1 MLSTIYSLYAKDIK
15 GNDVSLSDY
24 KGKVVLI
31 VNTATQCGLA
41 PQFKGLEQL
50 YNKYKDDGLVVLG
63 FPSNQF
69 LNQEPGSNEET
80 YTTCQVNFGVTFK
93 LFGKID
99 VNGPNTDPVFQ
110 YLKKE
115 LPGFLTSKIKW
126 NFTKFLIDRNGV
138 PYKRYSPITKPEQIE
153 KDIIKLLRKD

>member
-1 MLSTIYSLYAKDIK
+1 MMRDTIYALSAKDIK
-15 GNDVSLSDY
+15 GNTVSLSDF
-24 KGKVVLI
+24 KGQVVLI

-41 PQFKGLEQL
+41 PQFEGLEQL
-50 YNKYKDDGLVVLG
+50 HNKYKDKGLAVLG

-69 LNQEPGSNEET
+69 LNQEPGSNDET
-80 YTTCQVNFGVTFK
+80 ATACQVNFGVTFK

-115 LPGFLTSKIKW
+115 LPGFLTNKIKW
-126 NFTKFLIDRNGV
+126 NFTKFLIDRNGK
-138 PYKRYSPITKPEQIE
+138 PYKRYAPITKPEQIE
-153 KDIIKLLRKD
+153 KDILKLLG

>member
-1 MLSTIYSLYAKDIK
+1 MRDNFYSLSAKDIK
-15 GNDVSLSDY
+15 GNTVSLSDF
-24 KGKVVLI
+24 KGQVVLI

-41 PQFKGLEQL
+41 PQFEGLEQL
-50 YNKYKDDGLVVLG
+50 HNKYKDKGLAVLG

-69 LNQEPGSNEET
+69 LNQEPGSNDET
-80 YTTCQVNFGVTFK
+80 ATACQVNFGVTFK

-115 LPGFLTSKIKW
+115 LPGFLTNKIKW
-126 NFTKFLIDRNGV
+126 NFTKFLIDRNGK
-138 PYKRYSPITKPEQIE
+138 PYKRYAPITKPEQIE
-153 KDIIKLLRKD
+153 KDILKLLG